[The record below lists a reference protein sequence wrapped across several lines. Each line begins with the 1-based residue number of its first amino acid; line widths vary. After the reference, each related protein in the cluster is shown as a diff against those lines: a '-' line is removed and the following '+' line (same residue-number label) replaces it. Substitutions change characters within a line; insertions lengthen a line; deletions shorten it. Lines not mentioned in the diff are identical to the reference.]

1 MKLDQSSVK
10 TDVKLDHHHQNQLDH
25 RGGCE
30 VANWVGKKSDVLGL
44 FIYYF
49 LKGAFLMLVSQN
61 LRSPSLLF
69 LPCSALT

>member
-44 FIYYF
+44 FIF
-49 LKGAFLMLVSQN
+49 VLGAFLMVVCQS

-69 LPCSALT
+69 LPR